1 MEYPVR
7 LLGGETRGIDTQRT
21 NHTFQL
27 LHGIVLHGSL
37 ERTKQRG
44 NLWVGLQHL
53 KDDLV
58 VLVEERKDMGHVA
71 IFAKPVG
78 SFHLP
83 ACMVKDTSC
92 RLLDESLGVGG
103 HLCNKGIAILVVWH
117 FLVVHEEIDAGSQEV
132 DGRCLE
138 ELVTATSTFFLAFLQ

>member
-1 MEYPVR
+1 
-7 LLGGETRGIDTQRT
+7 
-21 NHTFQL
+21 
-27 LHGIVLHGSL
+27 
-37 ERTKQRG
+37 
-44 NLWVGLQHL
+44 
-53 KDDLV
+53 
-58 VLVEERKDMGHVA
+58 MGHVA

-78 SFHLP
+78 CFHLS
-83 ACMVKDTSC
+83 ACMVKDTSR

-103 HLCNKGIAILVVWH
+103 HLGNKGIAILVVWH